1 MIYQNYQFMA
11 NLSDPLRLFA
21 DGASC
26 VLKSWNASSDLNPI
40 RKMAAYYEQVSLL
53 GMTHKCP
60 PFNIEPVTSL
70 NAEIYPVIETVITST
85 DFCTLSRFKK
95 DLSTEL
101 PKILLV
107 APMSGHFAT
116 LLRGTVQTL
125 VQDHDVYLTDWLN
138 IRDIPYKAGKFG
150 LDEYIETIITFLKY
164 LGPGIHL
171 MGVCQPTVACLAATA
186 LLAEDKDEC
195 VPASLTL
202 MAGPIDARINPTQVN
217 ELAMSKPI
225 QWFKQNLIGVVP
237 LQFPGSG
244 RAVYPGFLQLMA
256 FLNMNL
262 ERHKKSFADMME
274 HRINGDDERADLI
287 KEFYQ
292 EYFAIMDLSAD
303 FYLETVENVFQKHLL
318 PKGELYFKGR
328 LIKPESIRKTFLLTV
343 EGERDDICGIGQT
356 LAAQD
361 LCSKIPP
368 YMKTHHLQAG
378 VGHYGVFN
386 GKKWS
391 NQIYPVIRS
400 MVHSTI

>member
-85 DFCTLSRFKK
+85 DFCTLRRFKK

-125 VQDHDVYLTDWLN
+125 VLDHDVYLTDWLN

-262 ERHKKSFADMME
+262 ERHKKSLADMME